1 MIIAGFGRVGQIV
14 GRLLQSINKP
24 FTALEIDSSQVDI
37 VRRYGNSVHFGDAA
51 RPEVLR
57 AAGAG
62 KAKILVLAT
71 TDMETS
77 LHIAET
83 AKRQFP
89 NLRII
94 ARAHNRRHAHKL
106 MDVGVDHIFRDTL
119 LSSLAMGETVLST
132 LGLADNEVR
141 HIADTFREADEKLLR
156 EQHAMQDSEE
166 QLIQSAKDAAKELES
181 ILEQDLQR
189 QR

>member
-1 MIIAGFGRVGQIV
+1 M
-14 GRLLQSINKP
+14 
-24 FTALEIDSSQVDI
+24 
-37 VRRYGNSVHFGDAA
+37 
-51 RPEVLR
+51 R

-71 TDMETS
+71 ADMETS
-77 LHIAET
+77 LHIAEA

-106 MDVGVDHIFRDTL
+106 MDVGVDYIFRDTL
-119 LSSLAMGETVLST
+119 LSSLAMGESVLT
-132 LGLADNEVR
+132 ALGFGEKEVR
-141 HIADTFREADEKLLR
+141 HISGAFREADEKLLI
-156 EQHAMQDSEE
+156 EQFALQDSEE
-166 QLIQSAKDAAKELES
+166 QLIQSARDAARELES

-189 QR
+189 QG